1 MTWQSL
7 EREELHER
15 RDGSAFRDPGLHPRY
30 CLPRNALGRLS
41 PSCPPDP
48 PVYPLPESRTRAC
61 VWVRSMTSTM
71 VEIRETPFRVVIW
84 VEHPRAGTGAAQGTG
99 TEMMSRSADEM
110 SPFRRAPQ
118 AEAGRRPGA
127 YTPLT
132 LRPPVSGQH
141 RRFYGARSFS
151 DRAEARL
158 EVSRRAYSSLDG
170 RGEFPQTDREH
181 EAKKRVS
188 ASDGRGLLPA
198 LSSRNK
204 APVGPSCLQT
214 RFAGQETSP
223 DRQRES
229 EAHALG
235 PSQGGIKGIIR
246 PCESPMR
253 DRHPQKKTLRRGGG
267 LALSGC
273 PG

>member
-48 PVYPLPESRTRAC
+48 PVYPLPEWRTRAC

-84 VEHPRAGTGAAQGTG
+84 VEHPRAGAGAAQGTG

-127 YTPLT
+127 YTPPT
-132 LRPPVSGQH
+132 LRPPVAGQH
-141 RRFYGARSFS
+141 RPSTGLVLSRIGPKPASRSPGELILAWTAGVRSHRLTGSMKRKNESQLVTVEDFY
-151 DRAEARL
+151 
-158 EVSRRAYSSLDG
+158 RR
-170 RGEFPQTDREH
+170 
-181 EAKKRVS
+181 
-188 ASDGRGLLPA
+188 
-198 LSSRNK
+198 
-204 APVGPSCLQT
+204 CLQGT
-214 RFAGQETSP
+214 KPRLGQVASKRGSRARKRRIAAGSKQATLW
-223 DRQRES
+223 DR
-229 EAHALG
+229 L
-235 PSQGGIKGIIR
+235 
-246 PCESPMR
+246 R
-253 DRHPQKKTLRRGGG
+253 DG
-267 LALSGC
+267 
-273 PG
+273 